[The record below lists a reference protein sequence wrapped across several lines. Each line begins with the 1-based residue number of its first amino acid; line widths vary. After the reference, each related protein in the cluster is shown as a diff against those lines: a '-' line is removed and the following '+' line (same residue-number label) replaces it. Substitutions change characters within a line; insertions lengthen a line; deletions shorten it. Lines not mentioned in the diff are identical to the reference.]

1 MEVAIML
8 YSVWASAFTIWCSL
22 QTNLDYVMISDTLLH
37 KWQSERE
44 NLIVIDL
51 LTKAKERVDG
61 GALDSVEVSEHE
73 LVGLLQWIPP
83 KSTLVVCH
91 VVHIDRFGRRIEEAL
106 FRAAID
112 TVYLL
117 DAHEYYL
124 FKTHSR
130 RNLHSLAPS
139 VDRRGHN

>member
-1 MEVAIML
+1 MAVAIML
-8 YSVWASAFTIWCSL
+8 YSVWASVFTIWCSL

-51 LTKAKERVDG
+51 LPKAKERVDG
-61 GALDSVEVSEHE
+61 GALDSLEVSEHE

-83 KSTLVVCH
+83 KSMLVVCH
-91 VVHIDRFGRRIEEAL
+91 VVHMDRFGRRIEEAL
-106 FRAAID
+106 LRAAID

-117 DAHEYYL
+117 DAREYYL
-124 FKTHSR
+124 FKADSR
-130 RNLHSLAPS
+130 RNLYSLAPS
-139 VDRRGHN
+139 VDRRVHN